1 MNTHIQNALN
11 GVLNNRKVL
20 NVLIWTNIIRN
31 FEIVN
36 KRCKNGIFAANIPKV
51 KITNIGKNTV
61 NTKLTAEV
69 PVKADLSANTTVTL
83 AEDAK
88 NSEITLSKKVDVEV
102 KAADAEKAVEDV
114 TINVAKE
121 AEGASLKT
129 EVKAEIKAEANVS
142 ITLDKTAQDS
152 TVIVTDENVKVEV
165 EKTDEDGNVSKEEIT
180 STPTPAKISYTVSGS
195 AATEVTLT
203 NNAGTVSTEM
213 KVGQTV
219 TFAAPEGYKITVG
232 ASLTFEK
239 AGQRD
244 ANITLVKTDD
254 STVTVTVKV
263 TFTNVT
269 TTTVTPP
276 GNTPTIAKI
285 SYTVSGS
292 DSVSDVTLTSNA
304 GTVSTEMK
312 VGQTVTFTAPEGY
325 KITGGNEGQKP
336 ELSVTVSVN
345 PASIQGS
352 TVATQAAIKASETTG
367 AAVTATAS
375 TTDSGK
381 TITVAVPEG
390 TYTGSFTLT
399 ANAQVANVEG
409 ATFKYQWYKDNG
421 SISGATGETYSISL
435 ADAPTDKAGTYYVV
449 VEYTDK
455 NTNTTWTCSSK
466 DGTVTQKQK

>member
-1 MNTHIQNALN
+1 
-11 GVLNNRKVL
+11 
-20 NVLIWTNIIRN
+20 
-31 FEIVN
+31 
-36 KRCKNGIFAANIPKV
+36 
-51 KITNIGKNTV
+51 
-61 NTKLTAEV
+61 
-69 PVKADLSANTTVTL
+69 
-83 AEDAK
+83 
-88 NSEITLSKKVDVEV
+88 
-102 KAADAEKAVEDV
+102 
-114 TINVAKE
+114 
-121 AEGASLKT
+121 
-129 EVKAEIKAEANVS
+129 
-142 ITLDKTAQDS
+142 
-152 TVIVTDENVKVEV
+152 
-165 EKTDEDGNVSKEEIT
+165 
-180 STPTPAKISYTVSGS
+180 
-195 AATEVTLT
+195 
-203 NNAGTVSTEM
+203 M

-219 TFAAPEGYKITVG
+219 TFTAPEGYKITAG
-232 ASLTFEK
+232 ASLTFEE
-239 AGQRD
+239 AGQQD

-263 TFTNVT
+263 TFS
-269 TTTVTPP
+269 
-276 GNTPTIAKI
+276 KI
-285 SYTVSGS
+285 
-292 DSVSDVTLTSNA
+292 
-304 GTVSTEMK
+304 
-312 VGQTVTFTAPEGY
+312 TAV
-325 KITGGNEGQKP
+325 TGGNEGQKP